1 MMCLKFLQWGSAPP
15 AVALAKIF
23 GSFFQTLNRKFF
35 FRFLYLKK
43 PLESKPHRFSPDHFF
58 VRFRMTKKE
67 FFIFLWVV
75 GWHFLQFAEVGPL
88 HSPCFPG
95 ILTLFF
101 LIFSHFAVGTWL
113 IFSYFFSFSFF
124 FHLIF
129 SYFVLFCL
137 IFSHWI
143 SFWLIL
149 SKETKTFSNKMK
161 NLVKGDQNSVLF
173 AKICK
178 NATKCKSSRRK
189 IGLRLTKMNFVCK
202 KSKKMQVKR
211 KKSGLRLTKTA
222 FFLPKNA
229 REKQKQ
235 VKVKPVSD

>member
-1 MMCLKFLQWGSAPP
+1 MGRATRIVFEIEGWPSLQPLCFLSLRFFCEILGLTTGYDLWQMMCLKFLQWGSAPP

-23 GSFFQTLNRKFF
+23 GSFFQTLNRKLF
-35 FRFLYLKK
+35 FRFLHLKNHSNLN
-43 PLESKPHRFSPDHFF
+43 PIDSVRTIFF
-58 VRFRMTKKE
+58 VWFRMTKKRV

-178 NATKCKSSRRK
+178 KCN
-189 IGLRLTKMNFVCK
+189 KM
-202 KSKKMQVKR
+202 
-211 KKSGLRLTKTA
+211 
-222 FFLPKNA
+222 
-229 REKQKQ
+229 
-235 VKVKPVSD
+235 

>member
-1 MMCLKFLQWGSAPP
+1 MGRATRIVFEIEGWPSLQPLCFLSLRFFFEILGLTTGYDLWQMMCLKFLQWGSAPP

-23 GSFFQTLNRKFF
+23 GSFFQTLNRKLF

-101 LIFSHFAVGTWL
+101 LILLLAPDLFFL
-113 IFSYFFSFSFF
+113 IFSLFLFFSILFF
-124 FHLIF
+124 LIL
-129 SYFVLFCL
+129 SYFVSFFLIESHFDLFCPKRQKRFQ
-137 IFSHWI
+137 IRWKT
-143 SFWLIL
+143 WLR
-149 SKETKTFSNKMK
+149 
-161 NLVKGDQNSVLF
+161 
-173 AKICK
+173 A
-178 NATKCKSSRRK
+178 
-189 IGLRLTKMNFVCK
+189 
-202 KSKKMQVKR
+202 
-211 KKSGLRLTKTA
+211 TKTA
-222 FFLPKNA
+222 SSLQKFAKMQQNVSQVE
-229 REKQKQ
+229 EKLG
-235 VKVKPVSD
+235 

>member
-23 GSFFQTLNRKFF
+23 GSFFQTLNRKLF

-58 VRFRMTKKE
+58 VWFRMTKKE
-67 FFIFLWVV
+67 FFFIFLWVV

-88 HSPCFPG
+88 HSPCFQG

-113 IFSYFFSFSFF
+113 IFSYFFFF
-124 FHLIF
+124 FP
-129 SYFVLFCL
+129 SYFFLFCL
-137 IFSHWI
+137 ILSHFFSLNLILSLFDLKVMSHATVEL
-143 SFWLIL
+143 SFHFIWLSCFLSRGPLTVWLRIHQKNRFACGRHVYLIPLLRDGVKHLTL

-178 NATKCKSSRRK
+178 KCN
-189 IGLRLTKMNFVCK
+189 KM
-202 KSKKMQVKR
+202 
-211 KKSGLRLTKTA
+211 
-222 FFLPKNA
+222 
-229 REKQKQ
+229 
-235 VKVKPVSD
+235 